1 MTHGLEFPA
10 PADELVQPAGAAYPM
25 SRIEMARRPPTDQVA
40 AVDPAP
46 PDPEVVAAPRRR
58 QFTAEYRLRILD
70 VHISRRAAWTEHR
83 DGKNP

>member
-10 PADELVQPAGAAYPM
+10 PADELVQPTGAAYPM
-25 SRIEMARRPPTDQVA
+25 SRIEMARRPPTDQAA

-46 PDPEVVAAPRRR
+46 TDPGVVAGPGRRR
-58 QFTAEYRLRILD
+58 FTAEYGLRILE
-70 VHISRRAAWTEHR
+70 VHISRRAAWTEPR